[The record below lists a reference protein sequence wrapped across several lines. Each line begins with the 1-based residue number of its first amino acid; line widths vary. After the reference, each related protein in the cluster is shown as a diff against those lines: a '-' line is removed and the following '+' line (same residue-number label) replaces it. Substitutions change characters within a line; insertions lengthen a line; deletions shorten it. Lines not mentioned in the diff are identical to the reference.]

1 MSYLEV
7 RHMARMATVSSKG
20 QLVIPADVRRKYRLY
35 PRTRVFFGEENG
47 KLTLESSALKDILAL
62 EGCLAHVEED
72 VEGLLMDERR
82 KDRERDERKF
92 AGML

>member
-1 MSYLEV
+1 MTKGA
-7 RHMARMATVSSKG
+7 MISSKG
-20 QLVIPADVRRKYRLY
+20 QLVIPADVRRKYHLH
-35 PRTRVFFGEENG
+35 PRTRAFFGEENG

-72 VEGLLMDERR
+72 VEGLLMEERR

-92 AGML
+92 AEML